1 MRPLMSVFAL
11 TAAAALLGPAAASAQ
26 TQITKPQSAPGPAP
40 EPVQVEAWPIART
53 SEIGTALFIQ
63 DRAASRATDVLL
75 ARLGGKNPDG
85 LIGWI
90 VVERGRDQL
99 VRFLTGTPEAPKAG
113 YDILVDRNGRPN
125 DRSGAVIET
134 LGADLPQDQLARFNA
149 RNTAA
154 DNIGALRCAARYN
167 SVVLKDPDSD
177 GWLVW
182 LLAATTEP
190 NKILLTGHYRFH
202 VSADGRTVQK
212 REQLS
217 NSCLDM
223 DRSDAT
229 QNGQT
234 IGLFTSIVV
243 APQPLEIHVF
253 QSLLNRLPIYVM
265 AAATN
270 RIWSVDGAR
279 IRDVTPPKP
288 N

>member
-11 TAAAALLGPAAASAQ
+11 AAAAALLGPAASAQ
-26 TQITKPQSAPGPAP
+26 TRVTNPQSGSGSAP

-99 VRFLTGTPEAPKAG
+99 VRFLTGSPQAPKSG
-113 YDILVDRNGRPN
+113 YDILVDRNGRP
-125 DRSGAVIET
+125 GAVIET
-134 LGADLPQDQLARFNA
+134 VGADLPEDQLARFNA

-202 VSADGRTVQK
+202 VSADGHTVEK

-223 DRSDAT
+223 DRRQAV

-234 IGLFTSIVV
+234 VGLVTSIVV

-265 AAATN
+265 AVATEKL
-270 RIWSVDGAR
+270 WSVDGAR
-279 IRDVTPPKP
+279 IRDVTPPKS

>member
-11 TAAAALLGPAAASAQ
+11 AAAAALLGPAAASAQ
-26 TQITKPQSAPGPAP
+26 TQPQSAPGPAP
-40 EPVQVEAWPIART
+40 DPVQVEAWPIART
-53 SEIGTALFIQ
+53 SEIGTALFVQ

-99 VRFLTGTPEAPKAG
+99 VRFLTGTPEAPKSG
-113 YDILVDRNGRPN
+113 YDILVDRNGRA
-125 DRSGAVIET
+125 GAVIET
-134 LGADLPQDQLARFNA
+134 VGADLPEDQLARFNA

-167 SVVLKDPDSD
+167 SVVLKDPDSN

-190 NKILLTGHYRFH
+190 DKILLTGHYRFH
-202 VSADGRTVQK
+202 ISADGRTVQK

-243 APQPLEIHVF
+243 AAQPLEIHVF
-253 QSLLNRLPIYVM
+253 QSLLNHLPIYVSSV
-265 AAATN
+265 ASN
-270 RIWSVDGAR
+270 KIWSVDGAR
-279 IRDVTPPKP
+279 IREVNRPKP